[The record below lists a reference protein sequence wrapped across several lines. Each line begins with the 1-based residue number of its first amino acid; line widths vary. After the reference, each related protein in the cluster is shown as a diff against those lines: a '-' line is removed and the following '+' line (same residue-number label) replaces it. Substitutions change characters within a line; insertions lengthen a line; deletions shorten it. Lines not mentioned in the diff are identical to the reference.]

1 MNQTTKYYYQHLTTN
16 QKVGIRDT
24 QATDETLSKENE
36 ERMKRTHVIIQKDN
50 NEHLMM
56 VKDMRSIS
64 EYAIVELLQHV
75 HSRSCHFSYICSIC
89 KVGNV
94 GKVDLRFG
102 TIQFYLQFG
111 LFNGVVAKINAL
123 L

>member
-75 HSRSCHFSYICSIC
+75 HNRSCHFSYIYI
-89 KVGNV
+89 
-94 GKVDLRFG
+94 
-102 TIQFYLQFG
+102 I
-111 LFNGVVAKINAL
+111 
-123 L
+123 